1 MKYKNLL
8 SILFFSM
15 FLTSCSLDSSSSSSL
30 ISSISQSST
39 SSTETYLPVTPIDP
53 EAKVYTV
60 TFLDNQDEIIL
71 TLEVEEGKSA
81 VVPSDIDLNRADT
94 TNYYRFISWDQSLEE
109 ITSDLYVHAIYETI
123 PFDGDYA
130 FALNDALGYSLM
142 SYRGEDSDPFIPD
155 HYNGHVVNAIG
166 TSAFASNAN
175 LVNISLPDSIISIG
189 AEAFSNCQYLETI
202 SLPAN
207 LKYIGDQAFYYCLS
221 LREISL
227 PNSLEMIGSNAFQQC
242 QELTQVILPDSLTYL
257 GSQAFMA
264 CMKVTSFHIGS
275 SLRLIGSAPF
285 YGMPSLSDFS
295 VSTENTYF
303 TFDGIGLYYAIDEEE
318 TNSDETITSY
328 YYNGLIYTLNVS
340 DELDEYL
347 LKDGVETIGMYSM
360 AYVSNIKKIVI
371 PDSVTQDEGFAYVG
385 SNIEEVEYPLDGE
398 ITFSEGTFSNAA
410 SLKSVTLPNSL
421 NVIPKW
427 AFENTTSL
435 ENITLSENIVRIED
449 EAFLNSGIK
458 EIVLPSSL
466 VHLGSY
472 DTIEDEGFTSVFN
485 NCANLERVDMSKT
498 KVTTIT
504 GNCFSST
511 NISEFLFPEGIEVIE
526 DYAFQFCSFTTLDLP
541 DTITTLGVS
550 CFDSNTNLVEVDL
563 PDNTSLRTI
572 PNRAFWGCSNLE
584 KAIIHEGV
592 TTLAMQSF
600 YNCTSLDTIYLP
612 NTLRT
617 IASNA
622 IGNCPL
628 SDIYY
633 NGTEE
638 EFLEINISDNNN
650 FVLSEHN
657 IHYI

>member
-8 SILFFSM
+8 SILFLSM
-15 FLTSCSLDSSSSSSL
+15 FLTSCSLDSSSSSSSL

-71 TLEVEEGKSA
+71 TLEVEEGKAA

-175 LVNISLPDSIISIG
+175 VVNISLPDSIISIG

-221 LREISL
+221 LREISF

-340 DELDEYL
+340 DELDEY
-347 LKDGVETIGMYSM
+347 
-360 AYVSNIKKIVI
+360 
-371 PDSVTQDEGFAYVG
+371 
-385 SNIEEVEYPLDGE
+385 
-398 ITFSEGTFSNAA
+398 
-410 SLKSVTLPNSL
+410 
-421 NVIPKW
+421 
-427 AFENTTSL
+427 
-435 ENITLSENIVRIED
+435 
-449 EAFLNSGIK
+449 
-458 EIVLPSSL
+458 
-466 VHLGSY
+466 
-472 DTIEDEGFTSVFN
+472 
-485 NCANLERVDMSKT
+485 
-498 KVTTIT
+498 
-504 GNCFSST
+504 
-511 NISEFLFPEGIEVIE
+511 
-526 DYAFQFCSFTTLDLP
+526 
-541 DTITTLGVS
+541 
-550 CFDSNTNLVEVDL
+550 
-563 PDNTSLRTI
+563 
-572 PNRAFWGCSNLE
+572 
-584 KAIIHEGV
+584 
-592 TTLAMQSF
+592 
-600 YNCTSLDTIYLP
+600 
-612 NTLRT
+612 
-617 IASNA
+617 
-622 IGNCPL
+622 
-628 SDIYY
+628 
-633 NGTEE
+633 
-638 EFLEINISDNNN
+638 
-650 FVLSEHN
+650 
-657 IHYI
+657 